1 MRLNLNEGAGTG
13 LGRRTLLAAMGG
25 LLGAALAGCGAGGNG
40 DGGGSTPLVVVTTGH
55 IHDAAAAIVEG
66 TDVELQL
73 LCGPG
78 VDPHSYSASTRDVL
92 AMDRAA
98 AILFNGFHLEAQL
111 GEILDG
117 GKFADKSWSMAGAFP
132 GDQRLEWVEDGE
144 VDPNAPFDPHI
155 WNDLK
160 GWSVCVEAL
169 AAHLGTV
176 FPDEAASFAEN
187 GAAYVAKVREAD
199 AWASELLSK
208 LPKERRF
215 LVSGHDAFSYF
226 ARSYDME
233 TMAVLGV
240 GNDPEAD
247 LRTMRNVAEAVS
259 ERQVPVIFLESITNP
274 KLTEALQEACEAR
287 GWQVKIA
294 DTPLYSDDLGD
305 TAPVDTFLG
314 AFRSNV
320 ETIVAALEV

>member
-1 MRLNLNEGAGTG
+1 MNLNDMVRGG
-13 LGRRTLLAAMGG
+13 LQRRALLTAMGG
-25 LLGAALAGCGAGGNG
+25 VLGAVLVGCG
-40 DGGGSTPLVVVTTGH
+40 GSEAEGARPVVVVTTGH

-92 AMDRAA
+92 AMDRAQ

-117 GKFADKSWSMAGAFP
+117 GKFEAKSWSMAGAFP
-132 GDQRLEWVEDGE
+132 ADRRLDWVEDGE

-155 WNDLK
+155 WNDLE

-176 FPDEAASFAEN
+176 FPDQAEAFAKN
-187 GAAYVAKVREAD
+187 GAAYVAEVRAAD
-199 AWASELLSK
+199 AWATEQLSS
-208 LPKERRF
+208 LPKERRL

-226 ARSYDME
+226 ARGYDME
-233 TMAVLGV
+233 TIAVLGV

-247 LRTMRNVAEAVS
+247 LRTMRSVAEAVS
-259 ERQVPVIFLESITNP
+259 ERKVPTIFLESITNP

-287 GWQVKIA
+287 GWKVEIA
-294 DTPLYSDDLGD
+294 ETPLYSDDLGD
-305 TAPVDTFLG
+305 KAPVDTFLG

-320 ETIVAALEV
+320 ETIVAALQV